1 MSDLVGC
8 LACCALP
15 CVPRGPC
22 GRLLCLVGA
31 AAVLVFGLSLG
42 FGGADMLGVDG
53 GEVTLAAVNAYSQ
66 YAAST
71 VPPPPPPPVG
81 ASASSVATFSVV
93 AAGTLNTWTATG
105 RRLSESGGSTQS
117 AAETFEAGVAAV
129 AGVPI
134 EDVYFTILPASVL
147 LSVRVPLARSS
158 YPPARAY
165 ARLDCV
171 LSGGPC
177 VGPDADLCP
186 AEAAAAAADCASHAF
201 GVTIERID
209 SPLSLVAFPPPPPE
223 PRPPPPPSPSPSPEP
238 PLPSGKPPPPP
249 PPSTVHPPSPP
260 HAPSP
265 PRLPMPA
272 SLLHITT
279 IVHGQTCAQMGMRQL
294 TDAECR
300 ATAVEMGMP
309 FERHNGTLHHEEG
322 CHHWNNGYGIIEY
335 MHVPPGLSFPAC
347 PPGRT
352 KVVCFCVKTS

>member
-1 MSDLVGC
+1 MSDVVGC

-15 CVPRGPC
+15 CVPRGLC

-42 FGGADMLGVDG
+42 FGGADRLGVDG
-53 GEVTLAAVNAYSQ
+53 GETTLAGVNAYSQ

-93 AAGTLNTWTATG
+93 AAGSLTTWTATG
-105 RRLSESGGSTQS
+105 RRLYESSGSTQS

-134 EDVYFTILPASVL
+134 EDIYFTILPASVL

-201 GVTIERID
+201 GVTIERVD
-209 SPLSLVAFPPPPPE
+209 TPLGLVAFPPPPPGM
-223 PRPPPPPSPSPSPEP
+223 RPPPPSPPPSPEP
-238 PLPSGKPPPPP
+238 PLPPGKPPPPL
-249 PPSTVHPPSPP
+249 PSTVTRRRRRR
-260 HAPSP
+260 AVAAAAANRP
-265 PRLPMPA
+265 PRWFTLVPSRTDRRVLKWGCGSSQKLGAAPWLRRWGCPLKLTTA
-272 SLLHITT
+272 PCITKNDVYT
-279 IVHGQTCAQMGMRQL
+279 GTM
-294 TDAECR
+294 
-300 ATAVEMGMP
+300 ATA
-309 FERHNGTLHHEEG
+309 
-322 CHHWNNGYGIIEY
+322 
-335 MHVPPGLSFPAC
+335 S
-347 PPGRT
+347 
-352 KVVCFCVKTS
+352 